1 MDMSQ
6 NEQQDKKELGGYSP
20 ETRLIYGEMQD
31 PAWDYSHHLLPP
43 MSSSATTRLRST

>member
-6 NEQQDKKELGGYSP
+6 DERQDEKELNAYSP

-31 PAWDYSHHLLPP
+31 PAWD
-43 MSSSATTRLRST
+43 